1 MLYRTNVYN
10 VCKLWMVLF
19 FMMCTHIIYLQYSGP
34 QKMKAWAYTLLVWCT
49 VGQDHI
55 QVDSGYWWQLKVSA
69 IQSLGFYF
77 LCFDTMGITE
87 LFLRAWPEEVQ
98 LEYSLF
104 NQEIHLWPLH
114 FILWLILG
122 AWAPGWKPLLTEC
135 VPDTDKVLNWM
146 NSKWWFGYFFH
157 TNYVHS

>member
-1 MLYRTNVYN
+1 MNGFVFHDIIS
-10 VCKLWMVLF
+10 K
-19 FMMCTHIIYLQYSGP
+19 CTHIIYLQYIGP

-87 LFLRAWPEEVQ
+87 WFLRAWPEEVQ

-104 NQEIHLWPLH
+104 NQEILLWPLH
-114 FILWLILG
+114 FILWPIFGVLSPRLEASVDWVCSRHRQG
-122 AWAPGWKPLLTEC
+122 FKLNEF
-135 VPDTDKVLNWM
+135 KVVVWIFLPYKLCTFLKM
-146 NSKWWFGYFFH
+146 ARFYI
-157 TNYVHS
+157 